1 MAPIHGMCRSHT
13 DYTTAWRLKL
23 SPLCV
28 SLSVCLACLA
38 ALQVRIV
45 LCMVVAL
52 ILASVYAGQTQD
64 TAADLIGFVG
74 VIFLSTMF
82 IGAINTNAIIQGA
95 CVPQVIWRV
104 SCPLPPCASCCEAC
118 SWPHPVVS

>member
-1 MAPIHGMCRSHT
+1 M
-13 DYTTAWRLKL
+13 L
-23 SPLCV
+23 SP
-28 SLSVCLACLA
+28 SVCLSLCLACLPCLA

-95 CVPQVIWRV
+95 CVPEGIWRHL
-104 SCPLPPCASCCEAC
+104 CPLRLCVMLRGVLMATPCRLSTRRASQRA
-118 SWPHPVVS
+118 VA